1 MCGRYVL
8 KATLE
13 ELKNTYGAVPDGT
26 FPVEP
31 NYNVAPSHHMPV
43 ILEDEQKDDNTPD
56 RIIRPHRWGLVP
68 FWADSIKTGYSM
80 INARG
85 ESLSKKKSFQKPFK
99 SQRCIVPASGFYE
112 WKTTDSGKFPHFIQR
127 KESDLMHFAGL
138 WEEWEDPE
146 NGETVNS
153 YTIIT
158 TDANKPMQELHDRM
172 PAMLMPEE
180 FETWLDPSFHDTHA
194 LEDLIHPWPDDD
206 IRFYRVNKEVGNV
219 SNNRP
224 ELIEPYRDLFS

>member
-13 ELKNTYGAVPDGT
+13 ELQKTYGAVLDGT

-43 ILEDEQKDDNTPD
+43 VLKPYESEEAN

-68 FWADSIKTGYSM
+68 FWADSVKTGYSM

-99 SQRCIVPASGFYE
+99 SQRCIVPANGFYE
-112 WKTTDSGKFPHFIQR
+112 WKTTSSEKVPHFVQR
-127 KESDLMHFAGL
+127 KQSNLMHFAGL
-138 WEEWEDPE
+138 WEEWQDPDS
-146 NGETVNS
+146 GETINS

-172 PAMLMPEE
+172 PALLLQEE
-180 FETWLDPSFHDTHA
+180 FNTWLDPSFNDTEA
-194 LEDLIHPWPDDD
+194 LQDLIRPWPDDD
-206 IRFYRVNKEVGNV
+206 IKFYRVNKEVGNV

>member
-8 KATLE
+8 KASLE
-13 ELKNTYGAVPDGT
+13 ELQQKYGAVPDGS

-43 ILEDEQKDDNTPD
+43 ILERDHE

-68 FWADSIKTGYSM
+68 FWADSVKTGYSM

-85 ESLSKKKSFQKPFK
+85 ESLTKKKSFQKPFK
-99 SQRCIVPASGFYE
+99 SQRCIVPATGFYE
-112 WKTTDSGKFPHFIQR
+112 WKTTDSGKYPHFIQR
-127 KESDLMHFAGL
+127 KQPDLMHFAGL
-138 WEEWEDPE
+138 WERWNDEE
-146 NGETVNS
+146 NDDVVHS

-158 TDANKPMQELHDRM
+158 TDANKPMEELHDRM
-172 PAMLMPEE
+172 PAMLMPKE
-180 FETWLDPSFHDTHA
+180 FDTWLDPSFNDTKA

-206 IRFYRVNKEVGNV
+206 INFYRIDQEVGNV
-219 SNNRP
+219 RNNRP
-224 ELIEPYRDLFS
+224 ELLEPYRDLFS

>member
-13 ELKNTYGAVPDGT
+13 ELQQNYGAVPEGT
-26 FPVEP
+26 FSAKP

-43 ILEDEQKDDNTPD
+43 ILETKEAKE
-56 RIIRPHRWGLVP
+56 RIIQAHRWGLVP
-68 FWADSIKTGYSM
+68 FWADSLKTGYSM

-85 ESLSKKKSFQKPFK
+85 ESLSKKKSFQKPFR

-112 WKTTDSGKFPHFIQR
+112 WKTTDSGKYPHFIQR
-127 KESDLMHFAGL
+127 KESELMHFAGL

-146 NGETVNS
+146 NGEAVNS

-158 TDANKPMQELHDRM
+158 TGANKPMEELHDRM
-172 PAMLMPEE
+172 PAMLLPAE
-180 FETWLDPSFHDTHA
+180 FDTWLDPSNHDTHA
-194 LEDLIHPWPDDD
+194 LQELIHPWPDDD
-206 IRFYRVNKEVGNV
+206 IKFYRVDQEVGNV
-219 SNNRP
+219 RNNRP

>member
-13 ELKNTYGAVPDGT
+13 ELQKTYGAVPDGT
-26 FPVEP
+26 FTVEP
-31 NYNVAPSHHMPV
+31 SYNVAPSHHMPV
-43 ILEDEQKDDNTPD
+43 ILETKNSDK

-68 FWADSIKTGYSM
+68 FWADSLKTGYSM

-85 ESLSKKKSFQKPFK
+85 ESLAKKKSFQKPFK

-112 WKTTDSGKFPHFIQR
+112 WKKTSSGKFPHFIQR

-138 WEEWEDPE
+138 WEHWEDPE

-158 TDANKPMQELHDRM
+158 TDANALIEELHDRM

-180 FETWLDPSFHDTHA
+180 FDTWLDPSFHDTNA
-194 LEDLIHPWPDDD
+194 LQDLIHPWPDDD
-206 IRFYRVNKEVGNV
+206 IKFYRVNQEVGNV
-219 SNNRP
+219 RNNQR
-224 ELIEPYRDLFS
+224 ELIEPYQDLFS

>member
-13 ELKNTYGAVPDGT
+13 ELQKIYEAVPNGT

-43 ILEDEQKDDNTPD
+43 ILEQDDE

-68 FWADSIKTGYSM
+68 FWADSVKTGYSM

-85 ESLSKKKSFQKPFK
+85 ESLAKKKSFQKPFK

-112 WKTTDSGKFPHFIQR
+112 WKTADSGKHPHFIQR
-127 KESDLMHFAGL
+127 KQSGLMHFAGL
-138 WEEWEDPE
+138 REAWNDKESDEI
-146 NGETVNS
+146 VHS

-158 TDANKPMQELHDRM
+158 TDANKPMEELHDRM
-172 PAMLMPEE
+172 PALLLPDE
-180 FETWLDPSFHDTHA
+180 FSTWLDPSFHDTNA
-194 LEDLIHPWPDDD
+194 LQDLIRPWPDDD
-206 IRFYRVNKEVGNV
+206 ITFHRVNDEVGNV
-219 SNNRP
+219 RNNRP
-224 ELIEPYRDLFS
+224 ELLEPYRDLFS